1 MPLNFQ
7 QVYEKIR
14 EIGQGAQARQATLDA
29 LRKHALHLL
38 DAWADKGQALG
49 DKVERARQADP
60 FLRCAIPLAERLDA
74 SLDPGP
80 AVQSPVT
87 LLAADGSQITPDRHA
102 ALLFGLINVGAIVFP
117 GGAKAAPLVFTDS
130 SLSYAEEVADW
141 TDGLVAL
148 RRDLAERRMLLDLSK
163 DHPAPVVTLTDG
175 PLQLWESHESDA
187 VFGYEKAL
195 AEYLD
200 VLSQLQKRDV
210 TTAGYVDKP
219 SSNLLVRLLD
229 VAATPENELK
239 DIHDKQVLPGVT
251 DRWLFEQILR
261 PQTRSAVFAL
271 QARSRAVYKDSLALH
286 FFYLNVGSKG
296 HPVVVRVEI
305 PRWVAE
311 DAAKLDRLCSILLQ
325 QCEVMGAKPYPY
337 ILHRAHEVAVVKLEE
352 KQQIAQMLELELRR
366 AGGEVDEK
374 SGKQS
379 AKDLPGRGKR

>member
-1 MPLNFQ
+1 
-7 QVYEKIR
+7 
-14 EIGQGAQARQATLDA
+14 
-29 LRKHALHLL
+29 
-38 DAWADKGQALG
+38 
-49 DKVERARQADP
+49 
-60 FLRCAIPLAERLDA
+60 
-74 SLDPGP
+74 
-80 AVQSPVT
+80 
-87 LLAADGSQITPDRHA
+87 
-102 ALLFGLINVGAIVFP
+102 
-117 GGAKAAPLVFTDS
+117 
-130 SLSYAEEVADW
+130 
-141 TDGLVAL
+141 
-148 RRDLAERRMLLDLSK
+148 MLLDLSK
-163 DHPAPVVTLTDG
+163 DTPAPVITLTDG

-195 AEYLD
+195 AEYLE
-200 VLSQLQKRDV
+200 VLSQLQQRDV

-219 SSNLLVRLLD
+219 SSNLLVRLLE

-239 DIHDKQVLPGVT
+239 DIHDKQHLPGVT

-352 KQQIAQMLELELRR
+352 KQQIGQMLELELRR